1 MLSEEWRMQKENLES
16 KLAYSVE
23 QCKTLANSLNNAT
36 EDLRNRRLKSL
47 ENETRLIKANE
58 DLQWRYETK
67 LQELKDLLNVT
78 QSDLTSKVC
87 EEYLS
92 YIYFVLDLHLCNI
105 YLKRG
110 LLNIMSHDII
120 YLHLCRLLN
129 LRRKKLL

>member
-1 MLSEEWRMQKENLES
+1 MLSEEWRMQRENLES

-36 EDLRNRRLKSL
+36 EDLRKRRLKSL

-67 LQELKDLLNVT
+67 LQELKDLLHTT

-87 EEYLS
+87 SNILQLHTFRLALHFS
-92 YIYFVLDLHLCNI
+92 FVIHL
-105 YLKRG
+105 KV
-110 LLNIMSHDII
+110 LLNIVVMI
-120 YLHLCRLLN
+120 YVCRSPN
-129 LRRKKLL
+129 LRRRK